1 MSGRAGCPGRQWR
14 GMRPGGTD
22 GCGAAWGGEG
32 GAGRDAA
39 APAAVVQRGGSGGG
53 RGCNL
58 HFLGRYVFLSETS
71 GVGWGV
77 SGWVPLHTH
86 THTHPG
92 GSARLGS
99 PPRPGPPR
107 PLCPSQRFAEPGGCC
122 FPPPV
127 LQCGGCGYIGSTSQ
141 PRVAAVAA
149 PVPAPPLRAGAA
161 LPRGWRN
168 GAWGNGGVIAGNP
181 PVCAGVGRGCGGSV
195 CSTRCVWVVK
205 SREVWRVCCQNECKA
220 EGKTAP
226 GEGGHPPC
234 YRGCFVVLLIL
245 SVLVHRAL
253 KCCIKK
259 ARITKPHR
267 K

>member
-1 MSGRAGCPGRQWR
+1 MSRRAGCPGRQWR

-32 GAGRDAA
+32 GAARTRLLPPQLCNGAGA
-39 APAAVVQRGGSGGG
+39 GGG

-86 THTHPG
+86 THTHSSGGLSAPG
-92 GSARLGS
+92 F
-99 PPRPGPPR
+99 PPRSGPRR
-107 PLCPSQRFAEPGGCC
+107 PLCPSQRFAVPGGCC

-149 PVPAPPLRAGAA
+149 PVPGPPLPAGPRQPPGWGGAA
-161 LPRGWRN
+161 PRVEER
-168 GAWGNGGVIAGNP
+168 
-181 PVCAGVGRGCGGSV
+181 GVG
-195 CSTRCVWVVK
+195 
-205 SREVWRVCCQNECKA
+205 
-220 EGKTAP
+220 
-226 GEGGHPPC
+226 
-234 YRGCFVVLLIL
+234 
-245 SVLVHRAL
+245 
-253 KCCIKK
+253 
-259 ARITKPHR
+259 
-267 K
+267 